1 MNRRMQAG
9 ALKARD
15 DEVLALR
22 QRVAELEQR
31 LETLVDAEEQVL
43 GARAQAQALL
53 DNIPHMAWMKDTDG
67 TFLAINEAFARA
79 SGLDKGQILGKT
91 DRDIWPLEHA
101 ERYMRDDRRVIESGQ
116 KFFAD
121 EPIAEGG
128 DTKWFET
135 FKTPISDA
143 RGLVIGTVGL
153 ARDITD
159 RKRVEEQRLL
169 LERRMQETQ
178 KLESLGVLAGGIAHD
193 FNNLL
198 VGVLSNAELALL
210 AAEHAG
216 AVPEILER
224 LHDVRNAALHAA
236 ELTNQMLAYS
246 GRGHFD
252 VRPLHLSDVL
262 CEMGHL
268 LVASISK
275 KAHVKY
281 ELSDE
286 LPAVEAD
293 IAQMRQVIMNLII
306 NASDA
311 LEARA
316 GTILVRTG
324 VEQVGEHVADLHGPG
339 SLAPGSY
346 VFLEVTDDGCG
357 MNDDT
362 RARLFEPFFTT
373 KFTGR
378 GLGLSAVQGI
388 VRGHGG
394 GIVLRTAV
402 GAGTTLRVLLPASA
416 EQPTN
421 VTRREPRASAEWHTQ
436 GVVMLVDDD
445 ARVRMVTELLLRD
458 VGFEVVAMGTGH
470 EAIEEFER
478 RSAEIS
484 VVVLDVTM
492 PDLSGDQVLRE
503 LRLRRPDVP
512 VLLCSGYSEDEMR
525 DRFSERDLATF
536 LQKPYAFESFRAR
549 LRELVEQG
557 TRASSR
563 PPPPSD

>member
-1 MNRRMQAG
+1 MHTG
-9 ALKARD
+9 AAETSD
-15 DEVLALR
+15 HEVLELR
-22 QRVAELEQR
+22 RRIAELERR

-79 SGLDKGQILGKT
+79 CGLEKSRILGKT

-101 ERYMRDDRRVIESGQ
+101 ERYMRDDQRVIESGE
-116 KFFAD
+116 KFFSD

-153 ARDITD
+153 SRDITE
-159 RKRVEEQRLL
+159 RKRVEAQRLH

-198 VGVLSNAELALL
+198 VGVLSNAELALV
-210 AAEHAG
+210 AAEHEHAG
-216 AVPEILER
+216 PDLRER
-224 LHDVRNAALHAA
+224 LNDVRNAALHAA

-252 VRPLHLSDVL
+252 IRPISLSDVL

-281 ELSDE
+281 ELSED

-293 IAQMRQVIMNLII
+293 IAQIRQVIMNLII

-311 LEARA
+311 LEDHT
-316 GTILVRTG
+316 GTILVHTG
-324 VEQVGEHVADLHGPG
+324 VEEVGEQVADLQGPVA
-339 SLAPGSY
+339 LAPGSY

-357 MNDDT
+357 MDEET

-394 GIVLRTAV
+394 GIVLRTAP
-402 GAGTTLRVLLPASA
+402 GAGTTLKVLLPCSA
-416 EQPTN
+416 EPAAH
-421 VTRREPRASAEWHTQ
+421 VARREPRAAAEWHAH
-436 GVVMLVDDD
+436 GLVMLVDDD
-445 ARVRMVTELLLRD
+445 ARVRIVTELLLRD
-458 VGFEVVAMGTGH
+458 IGFEVLAMATGRD
-470 EAIEEFER
+470 AIREFER
-478 RSAEIS
+478 RAEEVK

-503 LRLRRPDVP
+503 LRRRRADVP

-525 DRFSERDLATF
+525 GRFNERDLASF

-549 LRELVEQG
+549 LRELSEPAS
-557 TRASSR
+557 RKSSR
-563 PPPPSD
+563 PPPPS